1 MKTGTA
7 SGSRQLNHPPGF
19 DPPALP
25 LTNMTISITRE
36 IEITVEARVIPGT
49 PATYMQPGCP
59 PDIEILEAHA
69 DGNIIELTE
78 AEIDEVRDIVF
89 ND

>member
-1 MKTGTA
+1 
-7 SGSRQLNHPPGF
+7 
-19 DPPALP
+19 
-25 LTNMTISITRE
+25 MTITIIRE
-36 IEITVEARVIPGT
+36 IEITVEVHLVPGT
-49 PATYMQPGCP
+49 PATYIQPGSP

-78 AEIDEVRDIVF
+78 AEVDEVREMAL